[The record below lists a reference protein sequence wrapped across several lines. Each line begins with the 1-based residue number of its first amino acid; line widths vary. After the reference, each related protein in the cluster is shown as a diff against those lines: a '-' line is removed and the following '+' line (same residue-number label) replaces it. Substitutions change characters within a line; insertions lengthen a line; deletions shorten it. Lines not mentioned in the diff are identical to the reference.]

1 MTDGRRIPRGQG
13 ESAAFPGGRNL
24 IDLIAGEGE
33 LCGAGSGSG
42 TWGRGDLLRKLSP
55 IDLRPL
61 AAVRSASTQ
70 DYREIVD
77 QAATA
82 FSVWRMVPA
91 PKRGEVVRQ
100 IGTVLRW
107 HKRELAEI
115 VSREVG
121 KTRAEAEGE
130 IQEMIDM
137 ADFAVGLSRMLY
149 GVDHAERA
157 AGAPDL

>member
-1 MTDGRRIPRGQG
+1 MSVGFQDGEQNRPLSQ
-13 ESAAFPGGRNL
+13 AGR
-24 IDLIAGEGE
+24 DLIERIAGAGD

-42 TWGRGDLLRKLSP
+42 TWGHGDLLRKRSP
-55 IDLRPL
+55 IDLQPL
-61 AAVRSASTQ
+61 AVVAFGVAQ

-115 VSREVG
+115 VSCEVG
-121 KTRAEAEGE
+121 KIRAEAEGE

-137 ADFAVGLSRMLY
+137 ADFAVGHFQNALR
-149 GVDHAERA
+149 GHDAERA
-157 AGAPDL
+157 AGASHL